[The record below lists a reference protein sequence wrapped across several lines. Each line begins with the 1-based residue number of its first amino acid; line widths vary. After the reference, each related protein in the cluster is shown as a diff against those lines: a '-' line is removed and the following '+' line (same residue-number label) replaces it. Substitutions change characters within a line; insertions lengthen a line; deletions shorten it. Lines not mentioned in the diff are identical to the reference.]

1 MKIAVLF
8 KVVYDDQDIVID
20 EEGELDF
27 TRAKPV
33 ISEYDLNALEAA
45 ASFAASQENS
55 KVIGITAGPAWID
68 DSKLK
73 KNVLARGVDELVVA
87 ADDELAN
94 LDAYAT
100 AAQLA
105 ALITDAGPF
114 DLILTGDGSADDYAH
129 QVDVQ
134 VACALGLPVVNA
146 ACSIASDGSSVE
158 IERALEDVRETV
170 LMTLPAVVSVLPCIG
185 TPRIPGMKDIL
196 AAGKKPQSIVTAP
209 VLVARTLE
217 TVSCSAPE
225 QAKRAC
231 LVADVS
237 EDGALVQ
244 FAEALKAAL

>member
-1 MKIAVLF
+1 MKIVVLF
-8 KVVYDDQDIVID
+8 KVVYDDQDIVIG
-20 EEGELDF
+20 EGGALDF

-33 ISEYDLNALEAA
+33 VSEYDLNALEAA
-45 ASFAASQENS
+45 AALAASLEGS
-55 KVIGITAGPAWID
+55 KVIGITVGPAWID

-73 KNVLARGVDELVVA
+73 KNVLARGVDELIVA
-87 ADDELAN
+87 ADDELAG

-105 ALITDAGPF
+105 ALIADAGPF

-146 ACSIASDGSSVE
+146 ACGIASDGSSAE

-170 LMTLPAVVSVLPCIG
+170 SVALPVVVSVLPCIG
-185 TPRIPGMKDIL
+185 IPRIPGMKDIL
-196 AAGKKPQSIVTAP
+196 AAGKKPQNIVAAP
-209 VLVARTLE
+209 VPVVRTLE

-225 QAKRAC
+225 QAKRVC
-231 LVADVS
+231 MVADAA
-237 EDGALVQ
+237 DDDALAQ